1 MSLSDVLAQHNEND
15 VKWHQ
20 GLMTDS
26 QVTAQLW
33 KKKTFFPQIL
43 GKEMSPYMPEENNM
57 FSGKE
62 VTLTKHY

>member
-1 MSLSDVLAQHNEND
+1 MLAQHNQND

-33 KKKTFFPQIL
+33 KKKNVFFLDIR
-43 GKEMSPYMPEENNM
+43 KEMSPYMPEENIM
-57 FSGKE
+57 FS
-62 VTLTKHY
+62 

>member
-1 MSLSDVLAQHNEND
+1 MSLSDMLAQHNQND

-33 KKKTFFPQIL
+33 KKKNVFFLDIR
-43 GKEMSPYMPEENNM
+43 KEMSPYMPEENIM
-57 FSGKE
+57 FS
-62 VTLTKHY
+62 

>member
-33 KKKTFFPQIL
+33 GGGKNVFFLDIR
-43 GKEMSPYMPEENNM
+43 KEMSPYMPEENIM
-57 FSGKE
+57 FS
-62 VTLTKHY
+62 